1 MKSRVAIIIQDTKDS
16 VSLKSSLTSDSLC
29 GLPADH
35 ILSAMVTVS

>member
-16 VSLKSSLTSDSLC
+16 VFLQSSLTSDSLC

-35 ILSAMVTVS
+35 ILSATVIVS